1 MTGKGTIL
9 MIEDNPDIL
18 RANAAELR
26 MEHYRVLE
34 ADTLEAGRAL
44 AQREC
49 PDLLL
54 LDILLPDGSGLD
66 YCREVFGQNAPRI
79 LFLSA
84 MNAPEDVIAGLRA
97 GGDDYM
103 TKPYLMQELLARVE
117 ALLRRTQVAQP
128 VPEPLCVGSLEL
140 NATAGRAYLAGQ
152 DLLLTPKECALLEIL
167 LARLGQFTASAE
179 LYELVWGMEAVDTR
193 PIRQHIRRLR
203 DKLGKNAPILI
214 ESEQG
219 SGYRIVEAPPK
230 SSQNITLDK

>member
-1 MTGKGTIL
+1 MTSKATIL

-26 MEHYRVLE
+26 MENYRVLE
-34 ADTLEAGRAL
+34 ADTLEAGRVL
-44 AQREC
+44 AQREQ

-66 YCREVFGQNAPRI
+66 YCREIFGQNAPRI

-117 ALLRRTQVAQP
+117 ALLRRTQIGQP
-128 VPEPLCVGSLEL
+128 VPESLRVGSLEL
-140 NATAGRAYLAGQ
+140 NGTAGRAYLAGQ
-152 DLLLTPKECALLEIL
+152 DLLLTHMEYTLLEY
-167 LARLGQFTASAE
+167 LARNMDRYLSAE
-179 LYELVWGMEAVDTR
+179 ELYQKLWDMEAVSDVRTVWE
-193 PIRQHIRRLR
+193 HISRLR
-203 DKLGKNAPILI
+203 KKLVAGTAADI
-214 ESEQG
+214 ESVRG
-219 SGYRIVEAPPK
+219 KGYRLLAAQSDLAK
-230 SSQNITLDK
+230 S